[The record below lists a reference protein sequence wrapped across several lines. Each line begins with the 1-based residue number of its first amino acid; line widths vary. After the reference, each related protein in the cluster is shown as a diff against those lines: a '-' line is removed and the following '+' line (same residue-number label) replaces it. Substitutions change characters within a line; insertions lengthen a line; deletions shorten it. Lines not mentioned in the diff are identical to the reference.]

1 MTYHD
6 EVRHAECGTPMGNWY
21 WVGHLTYWDGARHA
35 MPVRHAEKQLVS
47 KIAGEKKS
55 PDTVS
60 SIRAIGLVVFQLS
73 IYFSCQLFKPCS

>member
-47 KIAGEKKS
+47 KIAGEKK
-55 PDTVS
+55 P
-60 SIRAIGLVVFQLS
+60 RYRFQYRGHWVTS
-73 IYFSCQLFKPCS
+73 